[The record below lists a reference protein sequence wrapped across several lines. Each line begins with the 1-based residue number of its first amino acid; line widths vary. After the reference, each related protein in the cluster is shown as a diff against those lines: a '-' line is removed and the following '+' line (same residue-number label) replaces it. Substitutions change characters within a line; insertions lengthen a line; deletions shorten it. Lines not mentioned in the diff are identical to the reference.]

1 MLLRLCGRIAFALAL
16 PVAAATAGET
26 VVIYRCTD
34 ASGASTYQ
42 NDVPC
47 SQGAKQVRRVM
58 EVASPVSAPLSVRPA
73 PAERAPPPSAPVAPV
88 EPPGM
93 VPAAERLPPP
103 ALFAC
108 RTWDDAR
115 YFTDDSAPIERCAPL
130 QTTGI
135 GGAPGMGT
143 GAACEMV
150 VDTCQ
155 QVAEEAL
162 CESWHLRLREAE
174 ATLRFGRY
182 DSREAAEAE
191 IERVAR
197 ISSQSTCAN

>member
-1 MLLRLCGRIAFALAL
+1 MLLRLCGMIAFVLAL
-16 PVAAATAGET
+16 PVAGATAGES

-47 SQGAKQVRRVM
+47 AQGARQVRRVM
-58 EVASPVSAPLSVRPA
+58 EVASPVPAPVVAPQA
-73 PAERAPPPSAPVAPV
+73 PAERAPPAAPVAPA
-88 EPPGM
+88 EPSVRAP
-93 VPAAERLPPP
+93 VAERLPPP
-103 ALFAC
+103 VLFAC

-115 YFTDDSAPIERCAPL
+115 YFTDDSTPIERCAPL

-162 CESWHLRLREAE
+162 CDSWHLRLREAE

-197 ISSQSTCAN
+197 ISSRSTCAN